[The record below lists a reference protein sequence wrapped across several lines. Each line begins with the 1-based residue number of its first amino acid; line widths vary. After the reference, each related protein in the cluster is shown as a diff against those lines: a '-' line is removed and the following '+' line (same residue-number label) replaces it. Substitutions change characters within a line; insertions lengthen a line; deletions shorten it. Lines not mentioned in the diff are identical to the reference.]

1 MAEAV
6 WRKWDVSS
14 EYIEKLKSECNEELF
29 KKLYMG
35 EFYNLPEYN
44 RPVIEK
50 QNKELM
56 NAEDC

>member
-1 MAEAV
+1 
-6 WRKWDVSS
+6 
-14 EYIEKLKSECNEELF
+14 
-29 KKLYMG
+29 MG